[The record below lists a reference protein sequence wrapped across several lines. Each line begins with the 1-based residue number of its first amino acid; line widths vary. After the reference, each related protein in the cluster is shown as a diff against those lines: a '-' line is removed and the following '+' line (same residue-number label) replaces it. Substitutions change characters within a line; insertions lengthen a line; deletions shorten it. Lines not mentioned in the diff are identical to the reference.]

1 MKSSIV
7 ASFICFGT
15 WRMHLWSAYFLSH
28 LMSNTLEW
36 LPCFFLYSRLYM
48 YVYMCVYGITHD
60 KHFISSE
67 CAHQKVISIIFCSV
81 SIQLLF
87 KVLVF
92 FPFGTILF
100 NCAIYLFILYHNKSC
115 FFLNLAEV
123 IIEIGTKLKENGFNH
138 RNQKRQTNNQQKIY
152 RDKNKRNHKPILQ
165 LCKCNDINW
174 EIISVSTSIFFS
186 VSFQCNARW
195 QNGLSFAENNKPLT
209 IAIFCNNSI

>member
-1 MKSSIV
+1 
-7 ASFICFGT
+7 
-15 WRMHLWSAYFLSH
+15 
-28 LMSNTLEW
+28 
-36 LPCFFLYSRLYM
+36 M
-48 YVYMCVYGITHD
+48 YVYGITHD

-138 RNQKRQTNNQQKIY
+138 RNQKRQTNNQQKRYIETK
-152 RDKNKRNHKPILQ
+152 KNKRNHKPILQ

-195 QNGLSFAENNKPLT
+195 QNGLSIAENNKPLA
-209 IAIFCNNSI
+209 IAIFCNNFVKRGSEKKNKLKKILNFYCSKIFPL